1 MLKEGERF
9 PDFDLPDQSGER
21 VRLADVLGSPFVVYF
36 YPKDD
41 TSGCTAEACGFRDL
55 MPDLPVPVLG
65 VSPDS
70 VKSHERFASKYDLNF
85 RLLADTERSLIEACG
100 LWVEKTMYGRKY
112 MGVQRSTFL
121 VGGDGMVLKAWHTVN
136 PATHPSEVK
145 EAVREILN

>member
-1 MLKEGERF
+1 MLNEGERF
-9 PDFDLPDQSGER
+9 PDFDLPDQNDEH
-21 VRLADVLGSPFVVYF
+21 VRLADLLGSPFVVYF

-41 TSGCTAEACGFRDL
+41 TSGCTAEACGFRDV
-55 MPDLPVPVLG
+55 MPNLPIPVLG

-70 VKSHERFASKYDLNF
+70 VKSHERFASKYNLNF

-100 LWVEKTMYGRKY
+100 LWVEKSMYGRKY

-121 VGGDGMVLKAWHTVN
+121 VGKDGKVLKAWHNVK
-136 PATHPSEVK
+136 PATHPQEVM